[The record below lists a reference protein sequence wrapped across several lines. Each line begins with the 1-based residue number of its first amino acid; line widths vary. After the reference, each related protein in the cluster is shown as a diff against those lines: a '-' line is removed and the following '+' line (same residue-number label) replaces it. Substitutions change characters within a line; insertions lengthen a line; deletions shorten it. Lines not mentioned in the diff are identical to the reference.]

1 MSKNWFYFR
10 LKLRRRARKGFG
22 EEYAV
27 VERDVQ
33 AMESCE

>member
-1 MSKNWFYFR
+1 MVLLSSWNSEGQP
-10 LKLRRRARKGFG
+10 RKGFG

-33 AMESCE
+33 AMESYKERD